1 MGLFGRK
8 RKKEED
14 EFDDEEGFNEEEELK
29 DRKLTRKFRD
39 LNPEN
44 KRKRKEP
51 PKPWGK
57 KERMLV
63 LGFFIATTILAAG
76 MYIASHNL
84 KFTGLPKISIPSI
97 NLRNPFGEE
106 VIKVGRNSVQ

>member
-1 MGLFGRK
+1 MGLFG

-14 EFDDEEGFNEEEELK
+14 EFDEEEGFSEEEELK
-29 DRKLTRKFRD
+29 DRKLTRKFKD
-39 LNPEN
+39 LNSEN

-57 KERMLV
+57 KERILV
-63 LGFFIATTILAAG
+63 LGFFLVTTLLALG
-76 MYIASHNL
+76 MYVASRNF
-84 KFTGLPKISIPSI
+84 KFTELPKISIPDI

-106 VIKVGRNSVQ
+106 VIKLGPNGVQ

>member
-14 EFDDEEGFNEEEELK
+14 EFDEEEGFNEEEELK
-29 DRKLTRKFRD
+29 DRKLNRKFRD

-44 KRKRKEP
+44 RRKRKEP

-57 KERMLV
+57 KERILV
-63 LGFFIATTILAAG
+63 LGFILATTILALG
-76 MYIASHNL
+76 MYIASLNL
-84 KFTGLPKISIPSI
+84 KLGGLPKISIPKI
-97 NLRNPFGEE
+97 NLQNPFGEE
-106 VIKVGRNSVQ
+106 VIKVGPNSVK